1 MFSSWFVKPFATI
14 LLASSSSPQNRYERL
29 ISTFEMAHEVPQ
41 EADDILSDKNDNND
55 KTKFYQDAVQLY
67 EEAIMLGRKPAVA
80 LYELEQ
86 EQQDDNKDESDSSGS
101 SSSSSKSS
109 SSCTLE
115 WLIDLYCKSAS
126 AKMEIN
132 DMDGARGEAWAATVF
147 SKNAYF
153 PAIQCMEKVCEASG
167 DMIGQ
172 ISALKQMLD
181 LIKTTST
188 EGESFDNKVNADEKD
203 AMLTKLQILETKL
216 MKKS

>member
-1 MFSSWFVKPFATI
+1 MVSSWFVKPFATI
-14 LLASSSSPQNRYERL
+14 LLAASSAPQNKYERL
-29 ISTFEMAHEVPQ
+29 VSTFEMAHEVAQ
-41 EADDILSDKNDNND
+41 EADDILSKKHDDSD
-55 KTKFYQDAVQLY
+55 KTKFYQDAIRLY

-86 EQQDDNKDESDSSGS
+86 EQDESDSNDSLDESTS
-101 SSSSSKSS
+101 SR
-109 SSCTLE
+109 TLE
-115 WLIDLYCKSAS
+115 WLIDLYCKSAA
-126 AKMEIN
+126 AKLEIN

-147 SKNAYF
+147 SKNTYL

-181 LIKTTST
+181 LVETTI
-188 EGESFDNKVNADEKD
+188 EGKSSDNKVTAEEKD

-216 MKKS
+216 RKKL